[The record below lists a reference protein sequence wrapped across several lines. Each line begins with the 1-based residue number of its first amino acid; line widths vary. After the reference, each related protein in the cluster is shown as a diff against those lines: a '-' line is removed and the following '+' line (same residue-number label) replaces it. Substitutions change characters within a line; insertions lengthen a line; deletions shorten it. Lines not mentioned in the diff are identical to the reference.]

1 MSGLPRALSIGLSPL
16 ADPARWLEPDDR
28 LAFQLGEKERLI
40 AAYPQQVFMAEP
52 DTLDAQREVDA
63 LLRTH
68 LVAAFPETYR
78 AEGDAIIVAGRRVE
92 RTSGEDRILQDTA
105 RLVADDLVIM
115 RKRAGG
121 WTLAAASLCFPT
133 FWNLAEKFARPIT
146 AIHAPVPGFSAGTR
160 NAVLIERIFDKL
172 QVGRQ
177 VQRSNW
183 SVHNDGELHHIEP
196 HGIPINCS
204 DADTMAKL
212 FLRREYQTLTKLPA
226 SDDILFTIRVHAD
239 PLEGIESVPGQCAAL
254 ADRLMDLDA
263 EGLAYKGLTAGR
275 DRLVDYL
282 RHTAAAA

>member
-92 RTSGEDRILQDTA
+92 RTSGEDRILQDTG

>member
-63 LLRTH
+63 LLRAH

-78 AEGDAIIVAGRRVE
+78 AEGDAVIVAGRLVE
-92 RTSGEDRILQDTA
+92 RISGEDRILQDTA

-115 RKRAGG
+115 SKRAGG

-172 QVGRQ
+172 QVGGQ

-204 DADTMAKL
+204 DPAAMAKL

-226 SDDILFTIRVHAD
+226 GGDILFTIRVHAD

-254 ADRLMDLDA
+254 AGRLMDLDA

-275 DRLVDYL
+275 DRLVGYL
-282 RHTAAAA
+282 QEKTPA

>member
-1 MSGLPRALSIGLSPL
+1 MTAIPRALSIGLSPL

-28 LAFQLGEKERLI
+28 LAAQLGEKERLI
-40 AAYPQQVFMAEP
+40 ATYPKQVFMAEP
-52 DTLDAQREVDA
+52 DTLDAQREIDA
-63 LLRTH
+63 LLRAH
-68 LVAAFPETYR
+68 LVAAFPQTYR
-78 AEGDAIIVAGRRVE
+78 AGGDAVIVAGRRVE
-92 RTSGEDRILQDTA
+92 RTSGDDRVLQNTA

-115 RKRAGG
+115 RKRADG

-146 AIHAPVPGFSAGTR
+146 AIHAPVPGFSEGTR
-160 NAVLIERIFDKL
+160 NAVLVERIFDKL
-172 QVGRQ
+172 QVGQQ

-204 DADTMAKL
+204 DAATMARL

-226 SDDILFTIRVHAD
+226 SGDILFTIRVHTD
-239 PLEGIESVPGQCAAL
+239 PLEDIESVPGRCAAL
-254 ADRLMDLDA
+254 ADRLMELDA

-275 DRLVDYL
+275 DRLVGYL
-282 RHTAAAA
+282 RHAAEVA

>member
-52 DTLDAQREVDA
+52 DTLDAQREVDT

-92 RTSGEDRILQDTA
+92 RTSGEDRILQDTG